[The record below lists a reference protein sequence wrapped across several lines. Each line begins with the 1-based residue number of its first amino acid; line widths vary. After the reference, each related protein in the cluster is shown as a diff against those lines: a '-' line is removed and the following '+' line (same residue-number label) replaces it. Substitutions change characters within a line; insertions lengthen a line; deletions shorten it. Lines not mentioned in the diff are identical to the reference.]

1 MVIKSYQCLATL
13 SLALFLELAMS
24 TSLPG
29 TAISPSPR
37 QQEPALSGGEVVAQ
51 RRSRLRFKVPNI
63 RPTGNLEGGAAR
75 GNCSTEKI
83 EIKALLPNTNI
94 GLTTAQKP
102 TFFFQIS
109 KTSAQEAKFSLLNPN
124 TKESVLIYEK
134 NFPLTGTG
142 GVMSFTLPA
151 DAPALEVGKEYH
163 WEVALVCNPDDGDQ
177 GGKTRV
183 QGAITRVQPSPTFA
197 SQLQAA
203 SPRDRVALYAQ
214 EGYWHDALKALADLR
229 SANPNDPS
237 LVSDWT
243 DLLSSNDL
251 NTSAQ

>member
-1 MVIKSYQCLATL
+1 
-13 SLALFLELAMS
+13 MS

-29 TAISPSPR
+29 TATSPSPR
-37 QQEPALSGGEVVAQ
+37 QQEPALSGGEIVAQ

-109 KTSAQEAKFSLLNPN
+109 KTSAKEAKFSLWNA
-124 TKESVLIYEK
+124 TGGDSYETQ
-134 NFPLTGTG
+134 FPLTNTG

-151 DAPALEVGKEYH
+151 DAPPLEVGKEYH

-214 EGYWHDALKALADLR
+214 EGYWYDALKALADLR

-243 DLLSSNDL
+243 DLLNSDEL

>member
-13 SLALFLELAMS
+13 SLAFFLELAMS

-29 TAISPSPR
+29 TATSLSNR
-37 QQEPALSGGEVVAQ
+37 QQEPALSGGEIVAQ

-75 GNCSTEKI
+75 GNCSTEEI
-83 EIKALLPNTNI
+83 EMKALLPNTNI

-109 KTSAQEAKFSLLNPN
+109 KTSAKEAKFSLWNAKGGDPYQ
-124 TKESVLIYEK
+124 TQ
-134 NFPLTGTG
+134 FPLTNTG
-142 GVMSFTLPA
+142 GVISFTLPA
-151 DAPALEVGKEYH
+151 DAPPLEVGKEYH
-163 WEVALVCNPDDGDQ
+163 WELAAICDTGDGDQ
-177 GGKTRV
+177 GGNTHV
-183 QGAITRVQPSPTFA
+183 QGAITRVQPSPTFT

-203 SPRDRVALYAQ
+203 SARDRVALYAQ

-243 DLLSSNDL
+243 DLLNPDDL